1 MDNPLVQSD
10 PGLFFWTIITFGLLL
25 WALAKFAWRPLLKA
39 LEDRQETIRRSL
51 DDADAAKQELARLQA
66 ESAQI
71 IAEAR
76 TEAQSI
82 ITQSRVDA
90 EKVRDDLKTKAAAEA
105 ATSVKNAERQIK
117 QETAQAIQQIRRE
130 AVELSLNVASKL
142 IRKNLTSEDNDAL
155 IQEALEQIDGPAH

>member
-10 PGLFFWTIITFGLLL
+10 PGLFFWTIITFSLLL

-82 ITQSRVDA
+82 ITRSRVDA

-105 ATSVKNAERQIK
+105 ATIVKNAERQIK

-155 IQEALEQIDGPAH
+155 IQEALEQIDSPAH